1 MEMEFRF
8 GCGGY
13 ARNLFTLT
21 QNYVQSL
28 VVLEMG
34 KDRVNIKS
42 AINVS
47 FAINRICF
55 SLL

>member
-1 MEMEFRF
+1 MEFRF
-8 GCGGY
+8 GCGGGY

-21 QNYVQSL
+21 QNSVQSL

-34 KDRVNIKS
+34 NDRVNIKS

-47 FAINRICF
+47 FTINRICF